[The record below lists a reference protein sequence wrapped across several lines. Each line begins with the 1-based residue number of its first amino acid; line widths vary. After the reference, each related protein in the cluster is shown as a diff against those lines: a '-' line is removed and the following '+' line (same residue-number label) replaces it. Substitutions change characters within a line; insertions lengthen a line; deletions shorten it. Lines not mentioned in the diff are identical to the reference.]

1 MALRKAVIIQ
11 VWAISDGVSTV
22 FTLDLLKDPYWVGSH
37 TTSGVGGTIQN
48 WDTALI
54 TDVLEVLGAES
65 VSISGTVVT
74 ITVPLQPEGYKH
86 EVTFHVLFD
95 PSITAGPP
103 VNIDVPSVS
112 GPNGLTSAQVGDVL
126 TCTMGNWENMQAEPH
141 SYAYQW
147 WNSTAE
153 WVSNPISGATA
164 NEYMVASADN
174 NMYVFCELT
183 ATNTVGSFEINSN
196 LVPVGTPAELQARK
210 RRK

>member
-11 VWAISDGVSTV
+11 VWAISDGISTV
-22 FTLDLLKDPYWVGSH
+22 FTLDLTKDPYWVGSH
-37 TTSGVGGTIQN
+37 TTSGIGGAIQN

-74 ITVPLQPEGYKH
+74 ITVPLQPEGFKH

-95 PSITAGPP
+95 PSLTAGPP
-103 VNIDVPSVS
+103 VNTTVPQAL
-112 GPNGLTSAQVGDVL
+112 GPNDPAAVGDVL
-126 TCTMGNWENMQAEPH
+126 TCTMGEWQNMQAEPH

-147 WNSTAE
+147 WNTTAE

-164 NEYMVASADN
+164 NEYMVQSADN
-174 NMYVFCELT
+174 SMYVFCELT
-183 ATNTVGSFEINSN
+183 ATNTVSSNMIASN
-196 LVPVGTPAELQARK
+196 LIAVGTPAKLQDNLKRK
-210 RRK
+210 RR